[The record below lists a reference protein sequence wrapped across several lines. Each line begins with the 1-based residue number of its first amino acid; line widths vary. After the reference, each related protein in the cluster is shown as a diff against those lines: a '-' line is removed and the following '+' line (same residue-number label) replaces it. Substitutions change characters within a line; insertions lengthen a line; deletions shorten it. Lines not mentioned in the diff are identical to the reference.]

1 MTTATGGLDD
11 QQIKNLRM
19 GMQTVIDTLP
29 HVIKILNKKE
39 DDADRR
45 KIIDDL
51 RSTIGAYIDQE
62 RQYQDSMDA
71 LASTRLEIRDQ
82 ISLQEQQ
89 LLGEENSD
97 KNRSRDEQTSVDVD
111 EIFKD
116 AKQKLPK
123 VSSKYVEK
131 HPKMKEFESRLDIEL
146 RAISEY
152 GNGNDQDNDL
162 QIVEDVCGEIIA
174 TQFINTIDPITR
186 LEMKD
191 PVKNTLCGHT
201 YEKNSIQQII
211 KKNPKTK
218 CPIAGCPNK
227 NHVSQNHLIL
237 DSDVL
242 QEIQKKNR
250 RAKK

>member
-1 MTTATGGLDD
+1 MTAATGGLDD

-39 DDADRR
+39 DDDDRR

-51 RSTIGAYIDQE
+51 RSTMGAYIDREQV
-62 RQYQDSMDA
+62 YQDSMDA

-82 ISLQEQQ
+82 ISLEEQQ
-89 LLGEENSD
+89 LLGEEKSH
-97 KNRSRDEQTSVDVD
+97 KNRSRDKQISVDVD
-111 EIFKD
+111 RIFNE

-123 VSSKYVEK
+123 ISSKYVEK
-131 HPKMKEFESRLDIEL
+131 HPKMKEFESRLDVEL
-146 RAISEY
+146 RAISDY
-152 GNGNDQDNDL
+152 GNGNEQNNDL
-162 QIVEDVCGEIIA
+162 QVINDAGGEIIA
-174 TQFINTIDPITR
+174 TQIIHTIDPITR

-201 YEKNSIQQII
+201 YEKSSILQII

-218 CPIAGCPNK
+218 CPMAGCPNK
-227 NHVSQNHLIL
+227 NHVTENHLIL

-242 QEIQKKNR
+242 QEIQKKKK
-250 RAKK
+250 RARK